1 MTNENCLVLHA
12 RDAAQADAL
21 VTKYL
26 GPDDAFV
33 HADSPAAPVTIVKA
47 PPVRSNSLGGDL
59 SGLHLNRTAVRGG
72 SRADGWC
79 GRVPPVSLIQAGA
92 ACLCRSSA
100 WDSRH
105 VVSAFWIPPEN
116 VRKVTPTGD
125 PLAVG
130 VVWHVGQKTFLP
142 PAPLVMGFGC
152 VFLLGDEAGVEA
164 HLGDRVTKSALR
176 SDGGEGGVKIDVK
189 AEEEDEEGDEEIPEE
204 PEAPTE
210 EAPAVGNAQLDAFL
224 DGGVD
229 FGGRVDTKKED
240 EDAKEEQEE
249 EKEDEEE
256 PNDDEEDANG
266 DGNKSTAGKVR
277 ISAKE
282 RRLMKKQRKKG
293 DDGGSDDDVHDPIK
307 QTTAEKPAE
316 AQPQQQKQQTQQ
328 PANTNKPLPRGK
340 SSKAKK
346 AAKKYA
352 DQDDE
357 DRELAIALARASGKR
372 GKKGGKGKGGLKG
385 GDSSSD
391 EEVMDPIAAKAKQ
404 NNSRDRADANRD
416 KSTRQHGAGTGK
428 EGGHARAGRRG
439 GHDVDDDEPVLE
451 DPAVFAARDVERM
464 SRVDWFTGA
473 PTESDAIDFAVCV
486 VAPYQA
492 LQSFRYKVK
501 LTPGTQKKGK
511 AGKQALD
518 ILCKAPASVMGN
530 SVGGGRDQSREEKER
545 EGAFDAR
552 CKEMMRSAEGAAGD
566 LAQLMCGGGVKVS
579 MPAGAAKAMN
589 AGRKGKR

>member
-1 MTNENCLVLHA
+1 M
-12 RDAAQADAL
+12 
-21 VTKYL
+21 
-26 GPDDAFV
+26 
-33 HADSPAAPVTIVKA
+33 
-47 PPVRSNSLGGDL
+47 
-59 SGLHLNRTAVRGG
+59 
-72 SRADGWC
+72 
-79 GRVPPVSLIQAGA
+79 
-92 ACLCRSSA
+92 
-100 WDSRH
+100 
-105 VVSAFWIPPEN
+105 SAFWIPPEN

-164 HLGDRVTKSALR
+164 HRGDRVTKSALR
-176 SDGGEGGVKIDVK
+176 SDGGEGGVKIDV

-204 PEAPTE
+204 PEAPAGE
-210 EAPAVGNAQLDAFL
+210 VPAVGNAQLDAFL

-240 EDAKEEQEE
+240 EDEKDEQEK
-249 EKEDEEE
+249 EKGDEEE
-256 PNDDEEDANG
+256 PNDDEEEDANG

-316 AQPQQQKQQTQQ
+316 AQPTQRQRQTQQ
-328 PANTNKPLPRGK
+328 PANAKPLPRGK

-391 EEVMDPIAAKAKQ
+391 EDVADPAAAKAKQ
-404 NNSRDRADANRD
+404 NDSRDQADANRD
-416 KSTRQHGAGTGK
+416 KPARQHGAGAGK
-428 EGGHARAGRRG
+428 DGGHARRRG
-439 GHDVDDDEPVLE
+439 GQDVDDDEPVLE

-473 PTESDAIDFAVCV
+473 PTESDAIDFAVCI

-545 EGAFDAR
+545 EAAFDAR

-589 AGRKGKR
+589 AGRKCKR

>member
-1 MTNENCLVLHA
+1 M
-12 RDAAQADAL
+12 
-21 VTKYL
+21 
-26 GPDDAFV
+26 
-33 HADSPAAPVTIVKA
+33 
-47 PPVRSNSLGGDL
+47 
-59 SGLHLNRTAVRGG
+59 
-72 SRADGWC
+72 
-79 GRVPPVSLIQAGA
+79 
-92 ACLCRSSA
+92 
-100 WDSRH
+100 
-105 VVSAFWIPPEN
+105 
-116 VRKVTPTGD
+116 
-125 PLAVG
+125 
-130 VVWHVGQKTFLP
+130 
-142 PAPLVMGFGC
+142 
-152 VFLLGDEAGVEA
+152 
-164 HLGDRVTKSALR
+164 
-176 SDGGEGGVKIDVK
+176 
-189 AEEEDEEGDEEIPEE
+189 
-204 PEAPTE
+204 
-210 EAPAVGNAQLDAFL
+210 
-224 DGGVD
+224 
-229 FGGRVDTKKED
+229 
-240 EDAKEEQEE
+240 
-249 EKEDEEE
+249 
-256 PNDDEEDANG
+256 
-266 DGNKSTAGKVR
+266 
-277 ISAKE
+277 
-282 RRLMKKQRKKG
+282 
-293 DDGGSDDDVHDPIK
+293 
-307 QTTAEKPAE
+307 
-316 AQPQQQKQQTQQ
+316 
-328 PANTNKPLPRGK
+328 PRGK

-372 GKKGGKGKGGLKG
+372 GKKGGKGKGGGKG
-385 GDSSSD
+385 GDSSS
-391 EEVMDPIAAKAKQ
+391 EEDVVDPIAAKAKQ
-404 NNSRDRADANRD
+404 NESRDRADANRYKSD
-416 KSTRQHGAGTGK
+416 KRTGAGVGK
-428 EGGHARAGRRG
+428 EGGHARRRG
-439 GHDVDDDEPVLE
+439 GGQDVDDDEPVVE

>member
-1 MTNENCLVLHA
+1 M
-12 RDAAQADAL
+12 
-21 VTKYL
+21 
-26 GPDDAFV
+26 
-33 HADSPAAPVTIVKA
+33 
-47 PPVRSNSLGGDL
+47 
-59 SGLHLNRTAVRGG
+59 
-72 SRADGWC
+72 
-79 GRVPPVSLIQAGA
+79 
-92 ACLCRSSA
+92 
-100 WDSRH
+100 
-105 VVSAFWIPPEN
+105 
-116 VRKVTPTGD
+116 
-125 PLAVG
+125 
-130 VVWHVGQKTFLP
+130 
-142 PAPLVMGFGC
+142 
-152 VFLLGDEAGVEA
+152 
-164 HLGDRVTKSALR
+164 
-176 SDGGEGGVKIDVK
+176 
-189 AEEEDEEGDEEIPEE
+189 
-204 PEAPTE
+204 
-210 EAPAVGNAQLDAFL
+210 
-224 DGGVD
+224 
-229 FGGRVDTKKED
+229 
-240 EDAKEEQEE
+240 
-249 EKEDEEE
+249 
-256 PNDDEEDANG
+256 
-266 DGNKSTAGKVR
+266 NKSTAGKVR

-307 QTTAEKPAE
+307 QTPAEKPAE
-316 AQPQQQKQQTQQ
+316 AQPQQQQQRQTQQ

-372 GKKGGKGKGGLKG
+372 GKKGGKGKGGGKG
-385 GDSSSD
+385 GDSSS
-391 EEVMDPIAAKAKQ
+391 EEDVVDPIAAKAKQ
-404 NNSRDRADANRD
+404 NESRDRADANRYKSD
-416 KSTRQHGAGTGK
+416 KRTGAGVGK
-428 EGGHARAGRRG
+428 EGGHARRRG
-439 GHDVDDDEPVLE
+439 GGQDVDDDEPVVE

-552 CKEMMRSAEGAAGD
+552 CKDMMRSAEGAAGD

>member
-1 MTNENCLVLHA
+1 
-12 RDAAQADAL
+12 
-21 VTKYL
+21 
-26 GPDDAFV
+26 
-33 HADSPAAPVTIVKA
+33 
-47 PPVRSNSLGGDL
+47 
-59 SGLHLNRTAVRGG
+59 
-72 SRADGWC
+72 
-79 GRVPPVSLIQAGA
+79 
-92 ACLCRSSA
+92 
-100 WDSRH
+100 
-105 VVSAFWIPPEN
+105 VSAFWIPPEN

-125 PLAVG
+125 PLAAG

-164 HLGDRVTKSALR
+164 HRGDRVTKSALR
-176 SDGGEGGVKIDVK
+176 SDGGDSGVKIDV

-204 PEAPTE
+204 PEAPTKKE
-210 EAPAVGNAQLDAFL
+210 PAVGNAQLDAFL

-240 EDAKEEQEE
+240 EDAEEEK

-256 PNDDEEDANG
+256 DKEEPNDDDEDAANG
-266 DGNKSTAGKVR
+266 DLNKSTAGKVR

-307 QTTAEKPAE
+307 QTPAEKPAE
-316 AQPQQQKQQTQQ
+316 AQPQQQQQRQTQQ

-372 GKKGGKGKGGLKG
+372 GKKGGKGKGGGKG
-385 GDSSSD
+385 GDSSS
-391 EEVMDPIAAKAKQ
+391 EEDVPAKTKQ
-404 NNSRDRADANRD
+404 TDSRDRAESNRD
-416 KSTRQHGAGTGK
+416 KPARQHGAGAGK
-428 EGGHARAGRRG
+428 EGGHARRRG
-439 GHDVDDDEPVLE
+439 GQDVDDDEPVLE

>member
-1 MTNENCLVLHA
+1 M
-12 RDAAQADAL
+12 
-21 VTKYL
+21 
-26 GPDDAFV
+26 
-33 HADSPAAPVTIVKA
+33 
-47 PPVRSNSLGGDL
+47 
-59 SGLHLNRTAVRGG
+59 
-72 SRADGWC
+72 
-79 GRVPPVSLIQAGA
+79 
-92 ACLCRSSA
+92 
-100 WDSRH
+100 
-105 VVSAFWIPPEN
+105 
-116 VRKVTPTGD
+116 
-125 PLAVG
+125 
-130 VVWHVGQKTFLP
+130 
-142 PAPLVMGFGC
+142 
-152 VFLLGDEAGVEA
+152 
-164 HLGDRVTKSALR
+164 
-176 SDGGEGGVKIDVK
+176 
-189 AEEEDEEGDEEIPEE
+189 
-204 PEAPTE
+204 
-210 EAPAVGNAQLDAFL
+210 
-224 DGGVD
+224 
-229 FGGRVDTKKED
+229 
-240 EDAKEEQEE
+240 
-249 EKEDEEE
+249 
-256 PNDDEEDANG
+256 
-266 DGNKSTAGKVR
+266 NKSTAGKVR

-316 AQPQQQKQQTQQ
+316 AQPQQQQQRQTQQ

-372 GKKGGKGKGGLKG
+372 GKKGGKGKGGGKG

-391 EEVMDPIAAKAKQ
+391 EDVGPDSGESKTNRQPRS
-404 NNSRDRADANRD
+404 SRCQP
-416 KSTRQHGAGTGK
+416 RQVPRQRTGAGAGK

-439 GHDVDDDEPVLE
+439 GQDVDDDEPVLE

-566 LAQLMCGGGVKVS
+566 LAQLMCGGGGEGVD
-579 MPAGAAKAMN
+579 AG
-589 AGRKGKR
+589 GRGEGHERGPEG